1 MYLSLLSISHFH
13 FPFGSFY
20 FTIVMEKLYIQD
32 LSAPRAESFEPPPS
46 EYPIH
51 TSTYSSALL

>member
-1 MYLSLLSISHFH
+1 
-13 FPFGSFY
+13 
-20 FTIVMEKLYIQD
+20 MEKLYIQD

-51 TSTYSSALL
+51 TSTYISALL